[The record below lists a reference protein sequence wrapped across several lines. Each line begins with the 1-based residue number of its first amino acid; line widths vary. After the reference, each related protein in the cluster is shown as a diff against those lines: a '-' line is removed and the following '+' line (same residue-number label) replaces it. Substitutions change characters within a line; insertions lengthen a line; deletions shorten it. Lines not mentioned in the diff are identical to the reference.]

1 MGLCD
6 LCLAVAISKHA
17 PRISSWPSEVAVEYV
32 ARMRFSCIQRSS
44 SASDHA
50 PWGCARGSEAAT
62 PQGWQREINGPQRQ
76 ATRGLQK
83 LNISSRAHARPRQT
97 GLSYLC
103 LSKC

>member
-17 PRISSWPSEVAVEYV
+17 PRISSWPPEVAVEYV

-50 PWGCARGSEAAT
+50 PWGNL
-62 PQGWQREINGPQRQ
+62 INLVCSNAYRD
-76 ATRGLQK
+76 
-83 LNISSRAHARPRQT
+83 N
-97 GLSYLC
+97 C
-103 LSKC
+103 EKC